1 MNNQKTKKLC
11 LRLMKAESEAEVINL
26 LKSSGYWDTPNY
38 WRYYGDKENNYS
50 SAGNQADEAE
60 SALVEKL
67 TNSRDAILML
77 ACLQRG
83 IDPKSDQ
90 APKNVMDAV
99 ANFFEDDPK
108 NELAGQIKEWSRDKR
123 REVAK
128 NLSVFITGNKPAKDL
143 FPCINIA
150 DKGEGQ
156 TPKDIPKTI
165 LSLGE
170 SIKRK
175 IRFVHGKWNMG
186 GTAALVYCGNENLQL
201 IISKR
206 NPQLLEKK
214 RIDSTDNNWGFTI
227 VRREDPVGS
236 ETTSTYRYLAP
247 IGNSV
252 SQNKGELLNF
262 YSETLPIFAKYNVPY
277 SVDSEWGTLVKLYEY
292 ETKYKQNV
300 QGSGGILRPL
310 DLLAPDLGLPFR
322 LHECRYKGT
331 PGSFEH
337 QVNGLKVRLFDDK
350 GKSLEHGY
358 PMQYNVVINSEKFTF
373 TLYAFKDNK
382 AKTYRDAEK
391 GIIFTL
397 NGQSQG
403 WLDDRIFTRNKVGL
417 GFLKNSLFVI
427 VDCSNLGYR
436 AQEKLF
442 VNDRVHLRK
451 TPFRD
456 KIESELIDYL
466 SNHHGLKELQE
477 ERIRKLKADKLD
489 DSKPLE
495 SVLSSV
501 FRHSS
506 ALSKIFFKGHRLS
519 NAFKSKRVKSKKS
532 KYVGIPY
539 PSYFKFKKIEQGK
552 ILKREASFDTKAR
565 IGFETNAENDYL
577 IRKTNPGSYALYLK
591 NSEGG
596 LIEAKDKKIDYG
608 LKLENGIATLNIF
621 IDSQFSV
628 DDCISFVLEVT
639 DPMRIVDPPFR
650 NEMVLKII
658 PKQQNIKGTQSIKS
672 KPPTNIPGKD
682 RDKEF
687 GVSFPKIY
695 RVYEDDWEKHEFSRY
710 SAMRVIKEHSGE
722 DNNNDGVE
730 FSFYVNMDNV
740 YLLHE
745 IKDDIEDK
753 KTTEIYFEFGMALL
767 GIALIYDDQQTKSD
781 NEKFEGIEDRI
792 SDFARAMSP
801 MLIPMIK
808 EFSDL
813 DLKSDM
819 LEQLAD

>member
-1 MNNQKTKKLC
+1 MNDQKIKELC
-11 LRLMKAESEAEVINL
+11 IALMKAETEIEVIEL
-26 LKSSGYWDTPNY
+26 LKEVGYWDNTSY

-60 SALVEKL
+60 SALVEKI

-77 ACLQRG
+77 ACLLRG
-83 IDPKSDQ
+83 IDPKSSE
-90 APKNVMDAV
+90 APNSVQDAV
-99 ANFFEDDPK
+99 AHYFEDNPD
-108 NELAGQIKEWSRDKR
+108 NELAGQIKEWSKDKR

-128 NLSVFITGNKPAKDL
+128 NLSVYISGHKPAKDL

-156 TPKDIPKTI
+156 TPLDIPRTI

-206 NPQLLEKK
+206 NPQLLVDET
-214 RIDSTDNNWGFTI
+214 IDITDRNWGFTI
-227 VRREDPVGS
+227 VRREDPIGG
-236 ETTSTYRYLAP
+236 ETTSTYKYLAP
-247 IGNSV
+247 LGENL
-252 SQNKGELLNF
+252 SQNKGDLLNF
-262 YSETLPIFAKYNVPY
+262 YSDTLPIFAKYNEPY
-277 SVDSEWGTLVKLYEY
+277 SVESKWGTLVKLYEY

-322 LHECRYKGT
+322 LHECRYDGT

-350 GKSLEHGY
+350 GNSLEHGY
-358 PMQYNVVINSEKFTF
+358 PMQYNAVIAGEKFTF
-373 TLYAFKDNK
+373 TLYAFKDDK

-391 GIIFTL
+391 GVIFTL

-427 VDCSNLGYR
+427 VDCSNLNYR

-451 TPFRD
+451 GPFRE
-456 KIESELIDYL
+456 KIENVLVDYL
-466 SNHHGLKELQE
+466 SNHQGLTDLQE
-477 ERIRKLKADKLD
+477 ERKRKLKADKLD

-495 SVLSSV
+495 SVLSNV
-501 FRHSS
+501 FKHSS
-506 ALSKIFFKGHRLS
+506 ALSKIFLKGQRLS
-519 NAFKSKRVKSKKS
+519 NAFKSQRVKGQDF
-532 KYVGIPY
+532 KYKGKQY
-539 PSYFKFKKIEQGK
+539 PTYFKFRKIEYGK
-552 ILKREASFDTKAR
+552 LLKRDAFLSTKSR
-565 IGFETNAENDYL
+565 IGFETDAENDYL
-577 IRKTNPGSYALYLK
+577 IRKTKPGYYKLFVKTDNA
-591 NSEGG
+591 

-608 LKLENGIATLNIF
+608 LKLENGIATLNID
-621 IDSQFSV
+621 IDSEFLVNDKVKFIIHVS
-628 DDCISFVLEVT
+628 
-639 DPMRIVDPPFR
+639 DPMRIVDPPFE
-650 NEMVLKII
+650 NEFELHIK
-658 PKQQNIKGTQSIKS
+658 PKPQMKSGGNTGRS
-672 KPPTNIPGKD
+672 KPPTKIPGKD
-682 RDKEF
+682 RDKEY
-687 GVSFPKIY
+687 GISFPKIY
-695 RVYEDDWEKHEFSRY
+695 PVKEEGWKDHEFDEY
-710 SAMRVIKEHSGE
+710 SALRVVRERSKT
-722 DNNNDGVE
+722 DDKQAVE
-730 FSFYVNMDNV
+730 FTFYVNMDNI
-740 YLLHE
+740 YLQHE
-745 IKDDIEDK
+745 VKDNIEEK
-753 KTTEIYFEFGMALL
+753 KTLNAYFEFGMALL
-767 GIALIYDDQQTKSD
+767 GISIIYDDQQNKDDD
-781 NEKFEGIEDRI
+781 NKYDQIEERI
-792 SDFARAMSP
+792 RDFSRAMAP

-808 EFSDL
+808 EFGDL
-813 DLKSDM
+813 DLKSDL